1 MPDES
6 EPREHSDEDGQ
17 FMAEAVRLA
26 EMGRGWVEPNP
37 MVGAVIVRD
46 GGQVAAG
53 YHRRFGGS
61 HAEIEALRAAREHG
75 AEVAGATMYVS
86 LEPCCHS
93 GKTPPCTDAIIAACL
108 ARVVVAMR
116 DPDAKVSGRG
126 IEALRAAGV
135 RVDLGVG
142 QKEARRLLAAYVKLR
157 EQGRPWVICKWAQT
171 ADGFLALP
179 PSAGRWISG
188 EESRQFVHRLRGE
201 VDGILVGIGTV
212 LADDPLLT
220 NRSGAGKQPA
230 RVVLDSRLRLPPESQ
245 LANSA
250 AVSQVIAAA
259 TAAGLAQAGE
269 AAERLGRK
277 GINILAMPA
286 DGRGDVELPALL
298 NELGKR
304 QWTYL
309 LVEGGP
315 AVLAAFID
323 AHLADELLV
332 FVSASKAPP
341 EGKDLPHFDVAELH
355 IRLGLGPGRAV
366 RIGSDTLL
374 RWVLNG

>member
-1 MPDES
+1 
-6 EPREHSDEDGQ
+6 
-17 FMAEAVRLA
+17 MAEAVRLA
-26 EMGRGWVEPNP
+26 ELGRGWVEPNP

-93 GKTPPCTDAIIAACL
+93 GKTPPCTDAIIAARL

-126 IEALRAAGV
+126 IEVLRAAGV

-171 ADGFLALP
+171 SDGFLALP

-220 NRSGAGKQPA
+220 NRSGTGKQPA
-230 RVVLDSRLRLPPESQ
+230 RVVLDSMLRLPPESQ
-245 LANSA
+245 LANSV

-269 AAERLGRK
+269 TAERLGRK
-277 GINILAMPA
+277 GVNILAVPA
-286 DGRGDVELPALL
+286 AGRGDVELPALL
-298 NELGKR
+298 DELGRR

-341 EGKDLPHFDVAELH
+341 GGRDLPHFDVAELH
-355 IRLGLGPGRAV
+355 TRLGLGPGRAV
-366 RIGSDTLL
+366 RLGSDTLL